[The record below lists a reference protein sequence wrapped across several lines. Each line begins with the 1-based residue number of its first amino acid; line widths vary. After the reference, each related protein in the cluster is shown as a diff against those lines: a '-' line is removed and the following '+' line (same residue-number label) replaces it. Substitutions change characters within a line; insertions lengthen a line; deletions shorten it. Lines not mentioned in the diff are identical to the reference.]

1 MFLFHKKSSK
11 KNEES
16 NDINK
21 IKTDIEVKSKDIVK
35 ECDKPIIN
43 NNKIEKTSEKSNP
56 YLYELI
62 EHFCDRDIFISNV
75 KKYVNEELREEISSM
90 IDFDQLYYLFYGD
103 IPSYCKNISK
113 VDYNKDCKTFKILIT
128 DVTDLRRSIRFLRRL
143 IRYFDTFLFDFNE
156 NFRKMYI
163 DELKEDDKNYGIIK
177 RLETMLDSFS
187 TDTAYCF
194 NVVSNLLY
202 SLDTYY
208 NENPNSIGK
217 KITFTKHDTL
227 KRYYFIHTYSL
238 KGAVKIFNN
247 DTMIF
252 GEVNNLMKQY
262 DYIYDF
268 VFGTVICNI
277 QTLKTIFYNIKY

>member
-16 NDINK
+16 NDINE
-21 IKTDIEVKSKDIVK
+21 IKTDIEVKSKDMVK

-262 DYIYDF
+262 DFLYDF

-277 QTLKTIFYNIKY
+277 QTMKTIFSNIKY

>member
-21 IKTDIEVKSKDIVK
+21 IKTDVEVKPKDMVK

-43 NNKIEKTSEKSNP
+43 DSEIEKPFEKSNP
-56 YLYELI
+56 YLYDII
-62 EHFCDRDIFISNV
+62 EQFCNRDNFITNV
-75 KKYVNEELREEISSM
+75 KRYVDEELREEIASM

-143 IRYFDTFLFDFNE
+143 IRYFDNFLYTFNE

-163 DELKEDDKNYGIIK
+163 NELKEDDKNYGIIK

-194 NVVSNLLY
+194 NMVSNLLY

-227 KRYYFIHTYSL
+227 KRYYFVHTYSL

-262 DYIYDF
+262 DFIYNF
-268 VFGTVICNI
+268 VFGTIICNI
-277 QTLKTIFYNIKY
+277 QTMKTIFSNIKY

>member
-21 IKTDIEVKSKDIVK
+21 NKTDIEVKPKDMVK

-75 KKYVNEELREEISSM
+75 KKYVDEELRKEISSM

-277 QTLKTIFYNIKY
+277 QTMKTIFSNIKY

>member
-21 IKTDIEVKSKDIVK
+21 IKTDIEVKSKDMVK

-75 KKYVNEELREEISSM
+75 KKYVNEEFREEISSM

-177 RLETMLDSFS
+177 RLEIMLDSFS

-277 QTLKTIFYNIKY
+277 QTLKTIFSNIKY

>member
-21 IKTDIEVKSKDIVK
+21 IKTDIEVKSKDMVK

-262 DYIYDF
+262 DFLYDF

-277 QTLKTIFYNIKY
+277 QTLKTIFSNIKY

>member
-11 KNEES
+11 KNEELI
-16 NDINK
+16 DINK
-21 IKTDIEVKSKDIVK
+21 IKTNIEIKPKDMVK

-62 EHFCDRDIFISNV
+62 ERFCDRDIFISNV

-277 QTLKTIFYNIKY
+277 QTMKTIFSNIKY

>member
-21 IKTDIEVKSKDIVK
+21 NKTDIEVKPKDMVK

-75 KKYVNEELREEISSM
+75 KKYVDEELREEISSM

-277 QTLKTIFYNIKY
+277 QTMKTIFSNIKY

>member
-21 IKTDIEVKSKDIVK
+21 IKTDIEVKSKDMVK

-262 DYIYDF
+262 DFLYDF
-268 VFGTVICNI
+268 VFGTAICNI
-277 QTLKTIFYNIKY
+277 QTMKTIFSNIKY

>member
-21 IKTDIEVKSKDIVK
+21 IKTDIEVKSKDMVK

-128 DVTDLRRSIRFLRRL
+128 DVTDLRRSVRFLRRL

-262 DYIYDF
+262 DFLYDF

-277 QTLKTIFYNIKY
+277 QTMKTIFSNIKY

>member
-21 IKTDIEVKSKDIVK
+21 IKTDIEVKSKDMVK
-35 ECDKPIIN
+35 EYDKPIIN

-277 QTLKTIFYNIKY
+277 QTLKTIFSNIKY

>member
-21 IKTDIEVKSKDIVK
+21 IKTDIEVKSKDMVK
-35 ECDKPIIN
+35 EYDKPIIN

-128 DVTDLRRSIRFLRRL
+128 DVTDLRRSVRFLRRL

-262 DYIYDF
+262 DFLYDF

-277 QTLKTIFYNIKY
+277 QTMKTIFSNIKY

>member
-11 KNEES
+11 KNEEM
-16 NDINK
+16 NNINK
-21 IKTDIEVKSKDIVK
+21 NKTDIEIKPKDTVK
-35 ECDKPIIN
+35 ECEKPIIN
-43 NNKIEKTSEKSNP
+43 DNKIEKTSEKSNP

-62 EHFCDRDIFISNV
+62 EHFCDRDNFI
-75 KKYVNEELREEISSM
+75 KYVSKCANEELREEISSM

-143 IRYFDTFLFDFNE
+143 IRYFDNFLFDFNE

-227 KRYYFIHTYSL
+227 KRYYFVHTYSL

-262 DYIYDF
+262 DFLYDF
-268 VFGTVICNI
+268 VFGTIICNI
-277 QTLKTIFYNIKY
+277 QTMKTIFSNIKY

>member
-1 MFLFHKKSSK
+1 MFLFHKKSYK
-11 KNEES
+11 KNEELI
-16 NDINK
+16 DINK
-21 IKTDIEVKSKDIVK
+21 NKTDIEVKPKDMVK

-62 EHFCDRDIFISNV
+62 ERFCDRDIFISNV
-75 KKYVNEELREEISSM
+75 KKYVDEELREEISSM

-113 VDYNKDCKTFKILIT
+113 VDYNKDCKTFKVLIT

-143 IRYFDTFLFDFNE
+143 IRYFDSFLFDFNE

-163 DELKEDDKNYGIIK
+163 DGLKEDDKNYGIIK

-194 NVVSNLLY
+194 NVASNLLY

-227 KRYYFIHTYSL
+227 KRYYFVHTYSL

-262 DYIYDF
+262 DFLYDF
-268 VFGTVICNI
+268 VFGTIICNI
-277 QTLKTIFYNIKY
+277 QTMKTIFSNIKY